1 MRIFKCCQSLI
12 VILTLIPTVLL
23 GFDFPGY
30 ATYHG
35 KVIDADT
42 LEPIEGAVVYAIWI
56 KCRPGIG
63 SRSCGIGPVKEVLT
77 DAEGEWRITG
87 PKGNDDPGYIR
98 SVIGFLVPWI
108 GSPRIRYYKPGY
120 FPIFYE
126 APGICGFYAHA
137 YRDKARNIEGII
149 LNRINSKE
157 EWDKVAKLQKEDGLS
172 PLVPIK
178 DPERKLRE
186 LDFDF
191 KYSED
196 VIRVRGLTDNTTY
209 EVVGLKR
216 AVTPEEKRK
225 ARGLV
230 PSMVTLKSRDLPL
243 LMKALENQPYSI
255 EGRGYNDVQE

>member
-12 VILTLIPTVLL
+12 VILTFIPTVLL

-63 SRSCGIGPVKEVLT
+63 SRSCGTGPVKEVLT

-98 SVIGFLVPWI
+98 SIIGYLVPWI
-108 GSPRIRYYKPGY
+108 ESPRIRYYKPGY

-126 APGICGFYAHA
+126 APGLCGFYAHA
-137 YRDKARNIEGII
+137 YTDKARNIEGII
-149 LNRINSKE
+149 INRINSKE

-178 DPERKLRE
+178 DPESKLRE

-196 VIRVRGLTDNTTY
+196 VIRVRDLTDNTTY
-209 EVVGLKR
+209 EVIGLKR
-216 AVTPEEKRK
+216 ALTPAEKRE